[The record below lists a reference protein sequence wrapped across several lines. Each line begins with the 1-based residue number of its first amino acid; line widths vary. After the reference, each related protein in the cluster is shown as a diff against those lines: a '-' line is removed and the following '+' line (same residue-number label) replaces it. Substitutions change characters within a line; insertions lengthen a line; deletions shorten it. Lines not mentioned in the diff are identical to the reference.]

1 MTTSHSG
8 GPYRQVVAGEVR
20 AAMGRANVTQQQ
32 LAAQI
37 GISPAGLS
45 ERLSGQRAFTTDHL
59 YAIAEALGINPLTL
73 FTPPAEV
80 AAS

>member
-1 MTTSHSG
+1 MTNNSG
-8 GPYRQVVAGEVR
+8 STYRQVVAGEVR
-20 AAMGRANVTQQQ
+20 AAMGRANVTQQH

-59 YAIAEALGINPLTL
+59 YAIAEVLGINPLTL
-73 FTPPAEV
+73 LTPPTDAV
-80 AAS
+80 PA